1 MPMMMVHVN
10 AMLTAAFQKRA
21 KHERER
27 AAVVASVVARVL
39 TVMAALLMPMLV
51 LMREE
56 LAGVTG
62 GTRPEQLGQKGQM
75 LTMQTML
82 TMLTLTT
89 PPPCGRHQK
98 NIQKS
103 QAHPEEKNSCQ
114 HGRAACCCGANAGNR
129 RPPEALCRK
138 FQGAKSRCPDIR
150 APRQSCL
157 TPQLESPTFP
167 LEF

>member
-82 TMLTLTT
+82 TMTT

-103 QAHPEEKNSCQ
+103 QAHPEKKNSCQ